1 MAKSLLEEIVNQITG
16 RKSKKS
22 AYHNK
27 SDRQT
32 DKFLYQMKKNTFEM
46 KKQAEIMKHKAK
58 SKGWI

>member
-16 RKSKKS
+16 RRKPT
-22 AYHNK
+22 YHNK

-32 DKFLYQMKKNTFEM
+32 DKFLYQIKKNTFEM